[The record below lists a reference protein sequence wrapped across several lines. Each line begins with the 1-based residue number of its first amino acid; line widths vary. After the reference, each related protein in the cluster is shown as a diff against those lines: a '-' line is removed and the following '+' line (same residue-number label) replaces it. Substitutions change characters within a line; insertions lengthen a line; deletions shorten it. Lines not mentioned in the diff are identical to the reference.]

1 MQHKPV
7 QVFSR
12 TPPGGRGDACV
23 GRGDLRRG
31 GYRRAAAGVA
41 HALYIP
47 KATLA
52 GLLFVTALRLIDV
65 EQLRYTLR
73 ASRYDAGL
81 VVITALAALLIGV
94 EFSILVGVV
103 LSVTLFVPRAAR
115 LRATELVVS
124 HEGVVREK
132 AGDDPPCSA
141 VAVWD
146 FEGELFFGAAPDFDR
161 FIADIKARAQ
171 QQGVRFLV
179 LRFKR
184 VRHPDVVCVER
195 LEHFLREAQRDGL
208 VVLLAGLRADFRE
221 MLGRLKFTAWYPA
234 DRFFPEDDEAW
245 SATIRAVQYAYAQL
259 GANNRCPHCADRTEA
274 GHASSLYYLV

>member
-1 MQHKPV
+1 M
-7 QVFSR
+7 S
-12 TPPGGRGDACV
+12 D
-23 GRGDLRRG
+23 
-31 GYRRAAAGVA
+31 
-41 HALYIP
+41 
-47 KATLA
+47 
-52 GLLFVTALRLIDV
+52 
-65 EQLRYTLR
+65 
-73 ASRYDAGL
+73 
-81 VVITALAALLIGV
+81 
-94 EFSILVGVV
+94 
-103 LSVTLFVPRAAR
+103 
-115 LRATELVVS
+115 
-124 HEGVVREK
+124 
-132 AGDDPPCSA
+132 
-141 VAVWD
+141 
-146 FEGELFFGAAPDFDR
+146 
-161 FIADIKARAQ
+161 
-171 QQGVRFLV
+171 LV